1 VSPTPSASPSE
12 LHNLHDLGGIDTPRG
27 PVRPGRLFRS
37 ANPDALSPTGWREL
51 HSYGIRTVVDLRN
64 DYEVAATTSRPLEVT
79 VVRRPIEDQSDGE
92 FMAVWGDRLGTPEYY
107 PEVLRLWPALVSDAI
122 GAIADAPPG
131 GVLMHCMAGRDRTGM
146 IAAMILELLGVRRD
160 QIAQNYARSARDID
174 AWWRIHGG
182 PKGSMTDSEL
192 DAYVDAAAALL
203 NDFLDEFPV
212 RDYVLDAGVT
222 PDQLARLRSRLLD
235 D

>member
-1 VSPTPSASPSE
+1 VSPTSSASRIE
-12 LHNLHDLGGIDTPRG
+12 LHNLHDLGGINTPRG
-27 PVRPGRLFRS
+27 PIQPGRLFRS

-51 HSYGIRTVVDLRN
+51 HARGIRTLVDLRN
-64 DYEVAATTSRPLEVT
+64 DDEVAATTSRPLEVA
-79 VVRRPIEDQSDGE
+79 VVRRPIEDHSDGE

-107 PEVLRLWPALVSDAI
+107 PEVLRLWPALISGAI

-131 GVLMHCMAGRDRTGM
+131 GVLVHCMAGRDRTGM
-146 IAAMILELLGVRRD
+146 IAAMILELLEVQRD
-160 QIAQNYARSARDID
+160 DIAQNFARSARDID

-192 DAYVDAAAALL
+192 DAYVAAAAVLL
-203 NDFLDEFPV
+203 NEFLDEFPV
-212 RDYVLDAGVT
+212 RDYVLGAGVT
-222 PDQLARLRSRLLD
+222 PEQLARLRSRLLD